1 MMQNTFLIIIYDD
14 INISYTYNMREKLFI
29 ETNI

>member
-1 MMQNTFLIIIYDD
+1 MQNTFLNIIYDD

-29 ETNI
+29 EKNI